1 MTFPQINPTLFNIGP
16 LEIRWYGLM
25 YFFSLIIG
33 YLLLK
38 RFLKFRAVELKKEL
52 YESLIFYIMLGVVI
66 GGRLGYVIFYHPLYY
81 LKNPLHIFTV
91 WQGGM
96 SFHGGALGVIILGFW
111 FCRKYKLRFYQLA
124 DPAMPLISIGLL
136 LGRLGNF
143 INGELYGR
151 VTTLPWGMIFPG
163 SDGRPRHPSQLYEA
177 FLEGILLFLI
187 SYLILR
193 ISQREGIVF
202 WSWIGLYGLFRFLVE
217 FLREPDAHLG
227 FIISF
232 LTMGQILSVAMIIA
246 GIIGLSRLHQKTGQN
261 GEEIT

>member
-1 MTFPQINPTLFNIGP
+1 MNYPQINPTLFNIGP

-81 LKNPLHIFTV
+81 LQNPLHIFTV

-111 FCRKYKLRFYQLA
+111 FCRKYNLRFYQLA

-151 VTTLPWGMIFPG
+151 ITTLPWGMIFPE

-193 ISQREGIVF
+193 FSRREGIVF

-232 LTMGQILSVAMIIA
+232 LTMGQILSLAMIIA
-246 GIIGLSRLHQKTGQN
+246 GMIGLYRLHLKTDQN
-261 GEEIT
+261 GDENT